1 MGGKG
6 WSSLS
11 FSLSPWCCF
20 LGNGLPCRA
29 CSHLQMGLAAHQQ
42 VISLWGSWRQA
53 GTSKQKPTT
62 ENKTTPPQL
71 KASSFTHQGRPAGR
85 LLLQNLLPY
94 GVLPSVELNEN
105 LSSLLEPP
113 GSVLRVVES
122 SAKQSTLLMVLLCLL
137 TFFLSF
143 FLFFFFFFFSSL
155 SHPPPPCI
163 FIFFSLV
170 GNQMKKQTKQN
181 KTKQKTKPPP
191 KLQPTTHNPHPTK
204 HKQQQRELDES
215 CCQAS
220 KRLG

>member
-1 MGGKG
+1 VGGKG

-29 CSHLQMGLAAHQQ
+29 CSHLQMGLAAHEQ

-53 GTSKQKPTT
+53 GTSKPKPTT

-143 FLFFFFFFFSSL
+143 FLFFFFFFSSL

-191 KLQPTTHNPHPTK
+191 KLQPTTHNPQPTK
-204 HKQQQRELDES
+204 QKQQQRELDES